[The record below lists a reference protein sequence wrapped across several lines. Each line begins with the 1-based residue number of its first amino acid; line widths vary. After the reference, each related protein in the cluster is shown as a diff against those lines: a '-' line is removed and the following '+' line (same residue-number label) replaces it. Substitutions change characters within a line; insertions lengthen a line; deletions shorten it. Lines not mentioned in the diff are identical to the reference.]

1 MGERTRKF
9 TAVVWPE
16 GDREQERV
24 VIDAGSRDDAA
35 ALLRETYGP
44 GCEFDLVD
52 VEAASR
58 PR

>member
-16 GDREQERV
+16 GGREQERV
-24 VIDAGSRDDAA
+24 VIAAGSWDDAA

>member
-16 GDREQERV
+16 GGRQPERV
-24 VIDAGSRDDAA
+24 AIRAGSRDDAA
-35 ALLRETYGP
+35 ELLRETYGP
-44 GCEFDLVD
+44 GCDFDLVD
-52 VEAASR
+52 VEAATR